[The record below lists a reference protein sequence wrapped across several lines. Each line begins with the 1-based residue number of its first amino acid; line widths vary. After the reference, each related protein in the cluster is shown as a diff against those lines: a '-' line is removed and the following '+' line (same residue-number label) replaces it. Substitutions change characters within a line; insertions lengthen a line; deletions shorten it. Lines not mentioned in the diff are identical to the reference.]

1 MAFIYTL
8 SYRRL
13 AVQIKL
19 LLLRRGR
26 LSERGKVARG
36 GIVVRLAL
44 MTHRTP
50 RASCIMLLVHGIL
63 AVHMLICFSITSEGD
78 NAPLAPASRHGKNP
92 VPRGVSPRVM
102 DLTQSF
108 VRGLLTTDNSCSHPW
123 NFCNFSPFCSA
134 GRRQEVNEQRQGWS
148 KNHAL
153 GVHTEVLLKL
163 PRSGDREDV

>member
-63 AVHMLICFSITSEGD
+63 AVHMLICFSKTPAGD
-78 NAPLAPASRHGKNP
+78 NAPLAPASRHGQNP

-102 DLTQSF
+102 ALFQLF

-123 NFCNFSPFCSA
+123 NFCKFSPFCTA
-134 GRRQEVNEQRQGWS
+134 GRWQE
-148 KNHAL
+148 KYKP
-153 GVHTEVLLKL
+153 VLTW
-163 PRSGDREDV
+163 SGDHVGTEAEI